1 MQRSPRSSPR
11 LAGLLICLLALL
23 FVRPAQAFD
32 QQHTAWDGLLAKHV
46 RLISAGDASRVDYRG
61 MLADR
66 AILMDYL
73 AGLSAVK
80 PAEFAGF
87 TQPQKLAFLINAY
100 NAFTVELILS
110 RYPNFTSIKDLGSL
124 FTSPWKV
131 KFFVLLGQKHALDDI
146 ERDMIRAPGA
156 FDDPRIHFALNCA
169 SIGCPMLRNEA
180 YVGDRLD
187 AQLDNAAGRFLGDRE
202 RNRYD
207 PQTGT
212 LEVSKIFD
220 WYGGDF
226 ERGYRGITSVRSF
239 LAAHAAL
246 LTGDSAA
253 RRRIEAQEVPIRY
266 LDYDWRLND
275 AAAGR

>member
-1 MQRSPRSSPR
+1 MQSSSHSSPR

-32 QQHTAWDGLLAKHV
+32 QQHTAWDRLLARHV
-46 RLISAGDASRVDYRG
+46 RVISAGHASRVDYRG
-61 MLADR
+61 MLADQ
-66 AILMDYL
+66 AVLKDYL
-73 AGLSAVK
+73 AGLSALS
-80 PAEFAGF
+80 PTEFAGF
-87 TQPQKLAFLINAY
+87 TRPQKLAFLINAY
-100 NAFTVELILS
+100 NAFTVDLILS
-110 RYPNFTSIKDLGSL
+110 RYPDLTSIKDLGSL
-124 FTSPWKV
+124 FTSPWKI

-146 ERDMIRAPGA
+146 EQDMIRVPGA

-169 SIGCPMLRNEA
+169 SIGCPMLRSEA

-187 AQLDNAAGRFLGDRE
+187 AQLDDAAARFLGDRE

-226 ERGYRGITSVRSF
+226 ERGYHGITSARGF

-246 LTGDSAA
+246 LTEDQAV
-253 RRRIEAQEVPIRY
+253 RRRIEEQGVPIRY
-266 LDYDWRLND
+266 LDYDWQLND
-275 AAAGR
+275 AAARR